1 VILALTLLDKILIDF
16 TTTKAAQEMFM
27 RLENTFGHSTT
38 AISTVAIPS
47 TPLFPDQESQQ
58 KSDTMNHEPKRK
70 VKRGR
75 GSKEAARRTGKKGE
89 SKSKKASEVE
99 STETRRDALVEGER
113 GRVHER
119 ISNKKHQADKF
130 TDETAAMMT
139 ANPSVDAN
147 TPWPPSIPVKGGR
160 AGGSATG
167 NTGTHAN
174 DPATPQTSM
183 TA

>member
-27 RLENTFGHSTT
+27 QLENTFGHSTT

-58 KSDTMNHEPKRK
+58 NRDTMNHEPKRK